1 MSTSYP
7 GADAILDQ
15 LPPTRIRGR
24 SRGPGQLIKVPEDT
38 IQDLAR
44 ALQMALTRVVAGN
57 HTAVL
62 PDAPDGGATI
72 SAYACDIVGGD
83 VLVGGTFGR
92 IATADDQ
99 TIGDDESDIPAYN
112 LDGTELT
119 LLSADGKTYDLAIV
133 AIDVGG
139 TIELRAVAG
148 AEADDGEEVAP
159 TAAQV
164 RDALIAAEIT
174 NHRDSVGLIIGRLKF
189 KRVATDTITVTK
201 VDPASNAALAA
212 ERCGAGALWGVAYGD
227 S

>member
-15 LPPTRIRGR
+15 LPPARTRTR
-24 SRGPGQLIKVPEDT
+24 SRGPGGLIKVPEDT

-44 ALQMALTRVVAGN
+44 TAQMGLTRVVAGN
-57 HTAVL
+57 NTACL
-62 PDAPDGGATI
+62 PDAPDSGASIT
-72 SAYACDIVGGD
+72 AYACDIVGGD

-99 TIGDDESDIPAYN
+99 SIGDDESDIPGYD
-112 LDGTELT
+112 LDGTEIT
-119 LLSADGKTYDLAIV
+119 LLSADGKTYEVAIV
-133 AIDVGG
+133 AIDVDGEV
-139 TIELRAVAG
+139 ELRAVAG
-148 AEADDGEEVAP
+148 AEANDGEEVGP
-159 TAAQV
+159 TVAQI
-164 RDALIAAEIT
+164 RDALIAAEIAD
-174 NHRDSVGLIIGRLKF
+174 HRDTVGLVIGRLKF

-201 VDPASNAALAA
+201 IDPASNAASAA